1 MSDAFHPVT
10 VSAGLGCKTINS
22 PLGALAFLDEWTGRR
37 GCAFEAAR
45 RACLEALGDKTR
57 GAKAADA
64 LLAWAKAA
72 SIDLPTLNAPSSE
85 ALPARPGIGWVS
97 A

>member
-1 MSDAFHPVT
+1 MSDAFHSVT
-10 VSAGLGCKTINS
+10 VSAGLGCKTITS

-45 RACLEALGDKTR
+45 RACLEAVGDKKR
-57 GAKAADA
+57 GVKAAEA

-72 SIDLPTLNAPSSE
+72 GIDLPTLNAPTTD
-85 ALPARPGIGWVS
+85 ALPARPGVGWVF